1 MSFEQICYDGKVSH
15 NCGSQPLPRTP
26 QSPHKVAGWSRA
38 TAGPALTFARAHAG
52 PPAVSA
58 GDEAASRCHCST
70 AGAVPIALPACP
82 APSLSLAWCPTSKQS
97 PGLVGAGSA
106 SFLLPARCSPAQ
118 GPGAC
123 VQGRQLVLRPRS
135 SPQPPAPHSPPQPQ
149 PCCAQPRCRARGGQQ
164 VNPSH

>member
-58 GDEAASRCHCST
+58 GDEAASRCHCRT

-82 APSLSLAWCPTSKQS
+82 APSLSVAWCPTSKQS

-135 SPQPPAPHSPPQPQ
+135 STQPPAPHSPRRVPEPG
-149 PCCAQPRCRARGGQQ
+149 RA
-164 VNPSH
+164 VPSQGAGPGVGSR